1 MQKNIKKDKDMM
13 KENAERF
20 INEIEER
27 LKDVYKKID
36 GTALKNF
43 DKVLRA
49 FQKNRVSQRHL
60 FGTTGYGYGDIGRD
74 TLNAVFADI
83 VGAESAIVS
92 PFFASGTHVLTV
104 ALFGLLR
111 PSDLLLSISGEPYDT
126 LKDVISKENVGSL
139 KDFNIR
145 YCGIELLNDSFDSE
159 KIIEVLRSE
168 RDTKK
173 VVFLQRSKGYNWR
186 NALSISEI
194 KKICGIIRHED
205 ENAVI
210 VVDNCYGE
218 FVDAVEPTEVG
229 ADIIVGSLIKNPGG
243 GLAPTGGYIAGKA
256 EPMERI
262 AYRFTAPSIGVEIGS
277 YLSGYL
283 PFYQGLFF
291 APTVVAAALKGC
303 ALMSGLFSGLGYRTS
318 PEPYELPR
326 DIITSI
332 EFADKERLLDFMK
345 IIQKNS
351 PIDSYVTPE
360 PWEMPGY
367 DDLVVMAAG
376 CFVGGASIEL
386 SADAPIRQP
395 YIGYLHGGLT
405 YELVKTAAINCADYF
420 LSRQ

>member
-1 MQKNIKKDKDMM
+1 
-13 KENAERF
+13 
-20 INEIEER
+20 
-27 LKDVYKKID
+27 V
-36 GTALKNF
+36 
-43 DKVLRA
+43 
-49 FQKNRVSQRHL
+49 
-60 FGTTGYGYGDIGRD
+60 
-74 TLNAVFADI
+74 
-83 VGAESAIVS
+83 
-92 PFFASGTHVLTV
+92 
-104 ALFGLLR
+104 
-111 PSDLLLSISGEPYDT
+111 
-126 LKDVISKENVGSL
+126 
-139 KDFNIR
+139 
-145 YCGIELLNDSFDSE
+145 ELLNDGFDDK
-159 KIIEVLRSE
+159 KIIEIFNAE
-168 RDTKK
+168 RNTRK

-186 NALSISEI
+186 NALSICDI
-194 KKICGIIRHED
+194 KKICETVKRED
-205 ENAVI
+205 KNAII

-243 GLAPTGGYIAGKA
+243 GLAPTGGYVAGKA

-262 AYRFTAPSIGVEIGS
+262 AYRFTAPSIGTEITS

-291 APTVVAAALKGC
+291 APTVVASALKGC
-303 ALMSGLFSGLGYRTS
+303 ALMSGLFSGLGYKTM
-318 PEPYELPR
+318 PKPYEIPR

-386 SADAPIRQP
+386 SADAPIKLP
-395 YIGYLHGGLT
+395 YIGYLQGGLT
-405 YELVKTAAINCADYF
+405 YEHVKTAAINCADYF
-420 LSRQ
+420 LSKL